1 MQPETNSVNHIS
13 ELDLERYWLG
23 MVKDEG
29 ELASLE
35 EHLVA
40 CPACGERAASTLEY
54 VDTIRAAL
62 KRIQE
67 G

>member
-1 MQPETNSVNHIS
+1 
-13 ELDLERYWLG
+13 

>member
-1 MQPETNSVNHIS
+1 
-13 ELDLERYWLG
+13 

-35 EHLVA
+35 DHLVA
-40 CPACGERAASTLEY
+40 CPACGERAASTQDY
-54 VDTIRAAL
+54 VNTIRAAL
-62 KRIQE
+62 MKIQE

>member
-13 ELDLERYWLG
+13 ELDLERYYLG

-35 EHLVA
+35 DHLVA
-40 CPACGERAASTLEY
+40 CPACVERAASTQDY
-54 VDTIRAAL
+54 VNTIRAAL
-62 KRIQE
+62 MKIQE